1 MTEINCQNCG
11 APLKINHSGQC
22 PYCGSI
28 VTLKEHD
35 WALSV
40 IKGISQRSSN

>member
-1 MTEINCQNCG
+1 MTEINCSNC
-11 APLKINHSGQC
+11 APPLK
-22 PYCGSI
+22 SI
-28 VTLKEHD
+28 TASEPVLRLLVTLKDHD